1 MSIRSFI
8 KRKTYYSKFHSVGEN
23 TFIDKSCR
31 GFLKHVEIGSH
42 CSISENCYFNSYL
55 ANVKIGDW
63 VAIAPEVLFITGNHK
78 IDALGKYILEN
89 EKRSEDQLD
98 KDIIVED
105 DVWIGSRAIILKGVT
120 IHKSAVI
127 GAGAVVTKDVPA
139 YAIVGGNPAK
149 IIKYRFSEEEQ
160 KEHERLLKANHGKE

>member
-8 KRKTYYSKFHSVGEN
+8 KRKTFYSKFHYVGEN

-31 GFLKHVEIGSH
+31 GFLKHVDVGNY

-55 ANVKIGDW
+55 ADVKIGNW

-78 IDALGKYILEN
+78 IGVLGKYILEN
-89 EKRSEDQLD
+89 DKNGEAELD

-120 IHKSAVI
+120 IHKGAVI
-127 GAGAVVTKDVPA
+127 GAGAVVTKDVAP

-149 IIKYRFSEEEQ
+149 IIKYRFSEDEQ
-160 KEHERLLKANHGKE
+160 KEHERLLKANCGKK